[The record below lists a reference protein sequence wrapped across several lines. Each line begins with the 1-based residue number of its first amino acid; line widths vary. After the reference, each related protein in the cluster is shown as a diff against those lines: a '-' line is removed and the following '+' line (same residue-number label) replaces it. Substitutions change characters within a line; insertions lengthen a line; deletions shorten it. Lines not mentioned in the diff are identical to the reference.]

1 MDVVNQALK
10 QLGGR
15 IEIASEQGKGSVF
28 SILLPLTLAIIEGM
42 LIKVGDELFIIP
54 VNNVLRTQQPIQEE
68 ITRVLDKF
76 DTLKTMEQLLPVF
89 RLHERFNIKPKSD
102 NYEDGLLIIISRGD
116 GKEYALLVDE
126 LVGIQDVVIKKLGEK
141 FSDLKGVSGA
151 TILGNGN
158 VGLIL
163 DANSLVTLE

>member
-1 MDVVNQALK
+1 
-10 QLGGR
+10 
-15 IEIASEQGKGSVF
+15 
-28 SILLPLTLAIIEGM
+28 
-42 LIKVGDELFIIP
+42 
-54 VNNVLRTQQPIQEE
+54 
-68 ITRVLDKF
+68 
-76 DTLKTMEQLLPVF
+76 
-89 RLHERFNIKPKSD
+89 
-102 NYEDGLLIIISRGD
+102 
-116 GKEYALLVDE
+116 E